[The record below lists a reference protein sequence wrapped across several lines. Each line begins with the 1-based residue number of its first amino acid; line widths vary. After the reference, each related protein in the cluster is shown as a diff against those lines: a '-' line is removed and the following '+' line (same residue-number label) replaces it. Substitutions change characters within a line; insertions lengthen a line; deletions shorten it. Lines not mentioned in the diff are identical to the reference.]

1 MISYDE
7 INKCHKGKMPFDHD
21 FKCNVFKIKNYS
33 KEDIGDFFFY
43 YNKRKLK
50 TKNTKKSKKR
60 VKAN

>member
-1 MISYDE
+1 
-7 INKCHKGKMPFDHD
+7 MPFDHD